1 VAFEF
6 GSKTNDPVSMY
17 LSDIASIPVN
27 LAGLP
32 GISIPC
38 GLGERDM
45 PVGLQI
51 IGNSLSDAAVLQAAC
66 AFEKATSFHK
76 AKSPLLS
83 HVSV

>member
-1 VAFEF
+1 
-6 GSKTNDPVSMY
+6 MY

-38 GLGERDM
+38 GFGNRNM

-51 IGNSLSDAAVLQAAC
+51 LGKPLADAKVLRAAC
-66 AFEKATSFHK
+66 AFEKATDFHH
-76 AKSPLLS
+76 STSTVLS
-83 HVSV
+83 GISV